1 MIDVMVVA
9 DARLYRDM
17 LAEVLDRQE
26 GIRVVAT
33 TTGLDDAVAALGA
46 RVPDVVLLAQR
57 TSPGAFGRLLAADPH
72 CRIVAMPEPG
82 VVVAWA
88 EHRAAPRIVRDATFG
103 DVIAAVEAAAAR
115 LRPV

>member
-1 MIDVMVVA
+1 MIDVVVVA
-9 DARLYRDM
+9 DAHLYRDM

-33 TTGLDDAVAALGA
+33 TTGLDDAIAAVGA
-46 RVPDVVLLAQR
+46 RLPDVVLLAGR
-57 TSPGAFGRLLAADPH
+57 PPPDAFRRMLAADPH

-82 VVVAWA
+82 LVVAWA
-88 EHRAAPRIVRDATFG
+88 EHRTAPRIVRDATFG